1 MYKIFVEDR
10 FSAAHQIKGYKGEC
24 EKLHGHNFKVKVTV
38 EMDKLNE
45 LGMGMDFREIKK
57 ILKKIIDKLDHTF
70 LNELPQF
77 KSCNP
82 TAENI
87 ARYIFGELKHNLPAL
102 QEVKVWESD
111 TSGVS
116 YSED

>member
-10 FSAAHQIKGYKGEC
+10 FSAAHQIKGYKGQC
-24 EKLHGHNFKVKVTV
+24 EKLHGHNFKVKATV
-38 EMDKLNE
+38 EIDKLNE

-57 ILKKIIDKLDHTF
+57 QLKKIIDKLDHTF

-87 ARYIFGELKHNLPAL
+87 AKYIFLEMKKNLKSLS
-102 QEVKVWESD
+102 EVQVCESD
-111 TSGVS
+111 TSSVS
-116 YSED
+116 YSEN